1 MRVTIYNIYNIQD
14 TIQNY
19 SVHKEPLKNLTFMG
33 KEKTSIKANTEMTQ
47 VLELSDKNFK
57 TAIEKNALVN
67 NHT

>member
-1 MRVTIYNIYNIQD
+1 
-14 TIQNY
+14 
-19 SVHKEPLKNLTFMG
+19 MG